1 MSDGTDSPLR
11 VVWVA
16 PWFSTLGSLW
26 ADGLRARGHRAMVVT
41 TPMHFDPPPRHA
53 DDLVL
58 EHAWRS
64 EPGLREFLSARK
76 AVRAFR
82 PDVVVTEIARDP
94 RFLELARATG
104 APVVF
109 TTHDAVPHDGANRV
123 PVLRALSTRYF
134 ARFGSAEVVF
144 STAVANQLGV
154 RRHPVHIVGLTSD
167 LQPSM
172 VPAAAPSDER
182 RDFLVVGRLS
192 EYKNLGHVI
201 AAYERH
207 RDSPAFRGDRLVVI
221 GAGDPGCAVPDHVE
235 WVDSRFNFGDLV
247 PRLARAKASLCVYS
261 SASQSGVQVV
271 SMHCSTPVV
280 VSDAGGL
287 AEYLPPGEQPVGRRD
302 VGALAAALDR
312 LADPQTA
319 AAAGALARA
328 TYDAR
333 YAVDVTSA
341 EWERVLRRVIQVAT
355 GRRRETPSAG
365 GVPRGL

>member
-1 MSDGTDSPLR
+1 MTDLPDSSLR
-11 VVWVA
+11 VLWVA

-53 DDLVL
+53 EDLVL
-58 EHAWRS
+58 EHPWRS
-64 EPGLREFLSARK
+64 RAGRDEFTTARK
-76 AVRAFR
+76 AVKAFR
-82 PDVVVTEIARDP
+82 PHVVVTEIARDP
-94 RFLELARATG
+94 RFLQLARTPR

-123 PVLRALSTRYF
+123 PALRALSTRYF

-144 STAVANQLGV
+144 SAAVANQLGP

-167 LQPSM
+167 LQPAM
-172 VPAAAPSDER
+172 VPTAAPPSER

-201 AAYERH
+201 AGYERH
-207 RDSPAFRGDRLVVI
+207 RASPGFRGDRLVVV
-221 GAGDPGCAVPDHVE
+221 GAGDPGCVVPDHVE
-235 WVDSRFNFGDLV
+235 WVNRRFDFGDLV

-261 SASQSGVQVV
+261 TASQSGVQVV

-287 AEYLPPGEQPVGRRD
+287 AEYLPPGEQALGRAD
-302 VGALAAALDR
+302 VDGLASALDH
-312 LADPQTA
+312 LADPVVA
-319 AAAGALARA
+319 ADAGTRARA

-341 EWERVLRRVIQVAT
+341 EWEGVLRRVVQVADV
-355 GRRRETPSAG
+355 RHLSA
-365 GVPRGL
+365 P

>member
-1 MSDGTDSPLR
+1 MNDRTDTPLR

-41 TPMHFDPPPRHA
+41 TPMHFDPPPRHT

-58 EHAWRS
+58 DHAWRS
-64 EPGLREFLSARK
+64 RAGMREFASARA

-94 RFLELARATG
+94 RFLELARTSG

-109 TTHDAVPHDGANRV
+109 TTHDAVPHDGAHRV
-123 PVLRALSTRYF
+123 PALRALSTRYF

-144 STAVANQLGV
+144 SAAVANQLGH

-172 VPAAAPSDER
+172 VPAAAPADER
-182 RDFLVVGRLS
+182 RDFFVVGRLS

-201 AAYERH
+201 AGYERH
-207 RDSPAFRGDRLVVI
+207 RSSAGFRGDRLVVI

-235 WVDSRFNFGDLV
+235 WVNRRFDFGDLV

-271 SMHCSTPVV
+271 SMQCSTAVV

-302 VGALAAALDR
+302 VGALAAALDH
-312 LADPQTA
+312 LADPETA
-319 AAAGALARA
+319 AFAGARAKA

-341 EWERVLRRVIQVAT
+341 EWERVLRRVIHVAH
-355 GRRRETPSAG
+355 GRHRSA
-365 GVPRGL
+365 P